1 MNYKPNF
8 EKGGGIL
15 PAIVQDYKTG
25 KVLMLGYV
33 NEEAFRRTLET
44 RLVHFYSRSRK
55 KIWLKGETSRQYLY
69 LREVYVDCDEDAILF
84 KVEPVGAVC
93 HEGYQTCFFR
103 RLDGDTLVVIEERLV
118 SPEELYGKKA

>member
-1 MNYKPNF
+1 MGYRPNF

-15 PAIVQDYKTG
+15 PAIVQDYQTG

-33 NEEAFRRTLET
+33 NEEAFQKTLET
-44 RLVHFYSRSRK
+44 GLVHFYSRSRNK
-55 KIWLKGETSRQYLY
+55 LWLKGETSGQYLY

-84 KVEPVGAVC
+84 KVAPVGAVC
-93 HEGYQTCFFR
+93 HEGYQTCFYR
-103 RLDGDTLVVIEERLV
+103 HLEGDNLVIVEERLV

>member
-1 MNYKPNF
+1 MGYRPNF

-15 PAIVQDYKTG
+15 PAIVQDYQTG

-33 NEEAFRRTLET
+33 NEEAFQKTLET
-44 RLVHFYSRSRK
+44 GLVHFYSRSRNK
-55 KIWLKGETSRQYLY
+55 LWLKGETSQQYLY

-93 HEGYQTCFFR
+93 HEGYQTCFYR
-103 RLDGDTLVVIEERLV
+103 RLEGDSLVIVEERLV

>member
-1 MNYKPNF
+1 M
-8 EKGGGIL
+8 
-15 PAIVQDYKTG
+15 
-25 KVLMLGYV
+25 
-33 NEEAFRRTLET
+33 
-44 RLVHFYSRSRK
+44 
-55 KIWLKGETSRQYLY
+55 
-69 LREVYVDCDEDAILF
+69 DCDEDAILF

>member
-1 MNYKPNF
+1 MGYKPNF

-15 PAIVQDYKTG
+15 PAIVQDYQSG

-33 NEEAFRRTLET
+33 NEEAFQKTLET
-44 RLVHFYSRSRK
+44 GLVHFYSRSRNK
-55 KIWLKGETSRQYLY
+55 LWLKGETSKQYLY

-93 HEGYQTCFFR
+93 HEGYQTCFYR
-103 RLDGDTLVVIEERLV
+103 RLEGDSLFVVEERLAL
-118 SPEELYGKKA
+118 PEELYGKKA

>member
-8 EKGGGIL
+8 EKGGGLL

-55 KIWLKGETSRQYLY
+55 KIWLKGETS
-69 LREVYVDCDEDAILF
+69 
-84 KVEPVGAVC
+84 
-93 HEGYQTCFFR
+93 
-103 RLDGDTLVVIEERLV
+103 
-118 SPEELYGKKA
+118 